1 MNTAVT
7 AKFAKSRYQG
17 HKDVFLSVFDAAVL
31 AIELVFVGIMLIIR
45 FTGNSEDI
53 SDLMLYL
60 ILGTA
65 YFYVLF
71 EAAYIKCRQK
81 KLGLKLLQNHHNYIR
96 RGALALIA
104 AAGIIIVL
112 IILTITNGKIYSAE
126 SNYGLCI
133 WYMAMIGL
141 AWTDGYYIKAVTLF
155 GSESYCSGKYE
166 INYGVVTDVKEI
178 SKHTAGIGFYDIYFV
193 EIYSGGK
200 LIGMDKLFS
209 DEYNFLLEKINRQN
223 N

>member
-31 AIELVFVGIMLIIR
+31 AIELVFVGIMLTIS
-45 FTGNSEDI
+45 FTRNSEKI
-53 SDLMLYL
+53 TDLMLYL

-71 EAAYIKCRQK
+71 EVAYIRCKQK
-81 KLGLKLLQNHHNYIR
+81 KLELKLLQNHHNYIR
-96 RGALALIA
+96 RGALALITV
-104 AAGIIIVL
+104 AGIIIVL
-112 IILTITNGKIYSAE
+112 IILNVTDGKIYSDE
-126 SNYGLCI
+126 NNYGSCI

-141 AWTDGYYIKAVTLF
+141 ACTDGYYIKAVTLF
-155 GSESYCSGKYE
+155 GRESYCSGKYE

-178 SKHTAGIGFYDIYFV
+178 SKHTVGIGFYDIYFV

-209 DEYNFLLEKINRQN
+209 DEYNFLLEKINCQN